1 MRPSAWVRVLAVAL
15 LMTAVVSLLATA
27 AVNGMAAARPPEGV
41 PAKAV
46 APPPPTAWVVSG
58 QWMTTDEEALDD
70 ALGKARE
77 KVQEHLR
84 TQKPPMDFELDA
96 TYLRQRLWRDLDP
109 ADPAFKALAKNNE
122 KGTEW
127 NLEAAEG
134 KKVKGGH
141 LTQIETR
148 TFDGLGEMRR
158 AAVRVEIDARNK
170 AEFEQQEQQYQ
181 VKQREDRA
189 THRQG
194 ILVRLLAGLVAVLA
208 AVALY
213 FRLEDATK
221 GYYTTLLRLAAVAFI
236 ALVGAGIWLF
246 S

>member
-1 MRPSAWVRVLAVAL
+1 MRPSAWVSVLAV
-15 LMTAVVSLLATA
+15 SLLTA
-27 AVNGMAAARPPEGV
+27 AVVNGMAARPAEGV
-41 PAKAV
+41 PAKKAAPE
-46 APPPPTAWVVSG
+46 APPSWVVVG
-58 QWMTTDEEALDD
+58 QWMTTDEEAVDD
-70 ALGKARE
+70 ALSRARD
-77 KVQEHLR
+77 KMQQDYLR
-84 TQKPPMDFELDA
+84 AQKPPMQFDLDP
-96 TYLRQRLWRDLDP
+96 TYVRQRLWRDLKPDD
-109 ADPAFKALAKNNE
+109 AAFKVLAKHPDDAKNHDWE
-122 KGTEW
+122 E
-127 NLEAAEG
+127 AEG
-134 KKVKGGH
+134 KTIKGGK
-141 LTQIETR
+141 LVQIETR
-148 TFDGLGEMRR
+148 TFEAPLGEMHR

-170 AEFEQQEQQYQ
+170 ADFEHQEEQYQ

-194 ILVRLLAGLVAVLA
+194 VLVRVLAGLVAVLA